1 MTHRKNSRKP
11 NGHAGPHGR
20 DNATGGR
27 IAANGHD
34 PASTERGGIPVHRD
48 QAASDDA
55 SGASVASAA
64 TSAAAGADRKAC
76 AEAAPSRPSSEK
88 KEPYKPNR
96 KLHADKGKPSSSKDT
111 ATRDFDLDGPT
122 DFAAMRDS
130 VAYVNAVAARVDLV
144 GASVRLVRSCDD
156 KVAKA
161 ELDRVREMIF
171 GKVGAAVVEEEPQQV
186 VADIDSAVAR
196 RAAQGAKK

>member
-1 MTHRKNSRKP
+1 MTRGNNTRKP

-27 IAANGHD
+27 LAANGHG

-64 TSAAAGADRKAC
+64 TSAAAGADREAC
-76 AEAAPSRPSSEK
+76 AEAAPSPPNGAAHEPAGKKPRAPSKSK
-88 KEPYKPNR
+88 KIPPGEGPLPESPGDFVNEIHGRIDLFRIWHGLLK
-96 KLHADKGKPSSSKDT
+96 SKDVKIKQR
-111 ATRDFDLDGPT
+111 AVERLT
-122 DFAAMRDS
+122 DMR
-130 VAYVNAVAARVDLV
+130 Y
-144 GASVRLVRSCDD
+144 
-156 KVAKA
+156 K
-161 ELDRVREMIF
+161 
-171 GKVGAAVVEEEPQQV
+171 GAAASEEEPQQV